1 MKKTISFVL
10 LATASLTAGAQQ
22 LPNIGFD
29 QWKATCGN
37 TFQAATNMG
46 GASTSPA
53 GDKQRPGTEPEG
65 WNGTNVK
72 QTVFMTATNDKLV
85 TKQTENDN
93 VYAKLSNQYVGAFG
107 IGATAPAYLTFGTP
121 WSYPTAAMEKQ
132 DGGTFGGT
140 EFAFRPDAIKGR
152 FKRINISGKEEKA
165 HIIVYLWKG
174 TFKSKIGEGGNPI
187 VEKDDVDRAVFGKSN
202 AGDVTG
208 DGKLIA
214 SADYEFSTTTNDD
227 WQEIVVPINYVN
239 NTDIPEKMNV
249 IISSAD
255 YWTRSNIQE
264 TKDGVDGSTL
274 NADDV
279 QFVYYHSLTSLTYD
293 GTKAEVAEGTTAID
307 LSNVEY
313 DATKTLTFEK
323 KGQGATIE
331 TAYDAAT
338 AVLTV
343 TVKGNDYDADN
354 SSQTVYKVQF
364 KKAAAETVQ
373 EYSNNLLIYFPSSST
388 WIPSEGDTKIKLVS
402 TENPESHSFLL
413 ENFSFQNLPLGDIKI
428 ENLAVAEQEDGSSV
442 YTGSQQI
449 SLHGGNITADAK
461 VTATVKGDDMR
472 AVIDI
477 TNATA
482 VGDIT
487 VYFAPKVTVSPDA
500 SIAASAA
507 TGQVNVSF
515 ARTFSKGWSTLCLP
529 FPYAVAE
536 LGDGVKVQSF
546 ESATDNSVS
555 FAEFT
560 GEELAANTP
569 YLVYFPAE
577 TSVGTTD
584 APKYVAATVESY
596 EPQAVNHGAFSFTG
610 NYEADKNMEGL
621 YGVATVGGVQKI
633 MRGTA
638 SATLPATAAFFT
650 YNGAAQANAFT
661 LNLGGTVTGIEG
673 IEANGSADAAPV
685 YNLQGVRV
693 SDGSLEGLPAG
704 VYVKGGKKIIVKK

>member
-1 MKKTISFVL
+1 M
-10 LATASLTAGAQQ
+10 GA
-22 LPNIGFD
+22 
-29 QWKATCGN
+29 
-37 TFQAATNMG
+37 
-46 GASTSPA
+46 ASTTPL
-53 GDKQRPGTEPEG
+53 GDQQRPGTEPEG

-72 QTVFMTATNDKLV
+72 QTVFLTATNDKLV
-85 TKQTENDN
+85 TKQTEDENT
-93 VYAKLSNQYVGAFG
+93 YAKLSNQYVGAFG

-132 DGGTFGGT
+132 DGGTFGGMNFT
-140 EFAFRPDAIKGR
+140 FRPDAIKGR

-202 AGDVTG
+202 AGTVTG

-214 SADYEFSTTTNDD
+214 SADYDFSKTTNDD

-239 NTDIPEKMNV
+239 TTDIPEKMNV

-264 TKDGVDGSTL
+264 TDSKNDGSTL

-293 GTKAEVAEGTTAID
+293 GTKTEVAEGITTID
-307 LSNVEY
+307 LSSVEY

-323 KGQGATIE
+323 KGVGATIS
-331 TAYDAAT
+331 TSYDAAT

-343 TVKGNDYDADN
+343 TVKGNDYEADN
-354 SSQTVYKVQF
+354 TSKTVYTVQF
-364 KKAAAETVQ
+364 KKAATETVK
-373 EYSNNLLIYFPSSST
+373 EYSNNLLIYFPTAST
-388 WIPSEGDTKIKLVS
+388 WFPSEGNTTIKLV
-402 TENPESHSFLL
+402 TTDNPESHSFLL
-413 ENFSFQNLPLGDIKI
+413 ENFSFSGMALGDIKI
-428 ENLAVAEQEDGSSV
+428 DNLSVAEKEDGSSV
-442 YTGSQQI
+442 YTGSQKI
-449 SLHGGNITADAK
+449 SLLGGAITADAN
-461 VTATVKGDDMR
+461 VTANVKGDDMR

-500 SIAASAA
+500 TIDASAA
-507 TGQVNVSF
+507 TGQVNVAF

-536 LGDGVKVQSF
+536 IGQGVKVQSF
-546 ESATDNSVS
+546 SNATDNSVS
-555 FAEFT
+555 FTEFT
-560 GEELAANTP
+560 GDELAANTP

-577 TSVGTTD
+577 TSIGTAD
-584 APKYVAATVESY
+584 APKYLSATIVSY
-596 EPQAVNHGAFSFTG
+596 NPKAVTFGAFSFAG
-610 NYEADKNMEGL
+610 NYEADMNMDGL
-621 YGVATVGGVQKI
+621 YGVATVDGVQKI

-638 SATLPATAAFFT
+638 SATLPATAAYFT
-650 YNGAAQANAFT
+650 YTGAAQASAFT
-661 LNLGGTVTGIEG
+661 LNLGGVVSGIDG
-673 IEANGSADAAPV
+673 IEANGTDAATPV

-693 SDGSLEGLPAG
+693 SGGSLEGLPAG
-704 VYVKGGKKIIVKK
+704 VYVKGGKKVLVK